1 MLLSD
6 NENSEWKFNSMS
18 EPLYLYL
25 SRSAFLVT
33 FTNPYK
39 QLLNAKEI
47 SISFIYIIIYL
58 MRKKYIDSLLF

>member
-1 MLLSD
+1 
-6 NENSEWKFNSMS
+6 MS